1 MDENNLTTTEEV
13 TTDVTETEVADTQSE
28 ESTEVAESVGAEDQA
43 KVEEEQPKQE
53 IDVNAI
59 AAAARRKAEAE
70 VKARDAEYERRFGHL
85 TNPKTGQPIRSEADY
100 FAALDA
106 QEELKAKAELQQK
119 GIDPNLLD
127 NFIANNPTIRQAQA
141 VIAQS
146 QQQQA
151 MAQIN
156 ADLAELNKID
166 PSITSIATIPN
177 MDKINEIVQRTGG
190 AVNLVDAYKIVNFGR
205 VSDSKE
211 AAIQQ
216 SAINQAKGKQHL
228 SPVNGVATPE
238 EGVEIPS
245 DVLATWK
252 EAFPDKSN
260 AELKKLYNQ
269 TL

>member
-13 TTDVTETEVADTQSE
+13 TTDVEETEVADTQSE
-28 ESTEVAESVGAEDQA
+28 ENAEAAETAGAEREQA
-43 KVEEEQPKQE
+43 TVEEEKSQE

-106 QEELKAKAELQQK
+106 QEELRAKQELQQK

-156 ADLAELNKID
+156 ADIAELNKID

-190 AVNLVDAYKIVNFGR
+190 AVNLVDAYKIVNFGK

-228 SPVNGVATPE
+228 SPVNGVATPD